1 MAPKVLFVFCDC
13 PNTNDTFGVLD
24 VVGIFVKTLKSV
36 ASVFGLFIAL
46 AAGSSSDGLVTL

>member
-46 AAGSSSDGLVTL
+46 AAGSSSDGLATL